1 MLPKANQEGF
11 PQEKD
16 TGKYAAVKRPIPSLG
31 VMAAMAAN
39 LSPKDALGT

>member
-16 TGKYAAVKRPIPSLG
+16 TGKYAIPSLG